1 MTRVESQDPGKG
13 ERREPILASDP
24 YLGQNMHLCN
34 KVHTLITVIIV
45 TVTMTTATM
54 MMMTTATTIMMTGF
68 FFNHSLLL
76 LKQTVPNFTFF
87 CDRIS
92 VGSSGW
98 HGTHYI

>member
-1 MTRVESQDPGKG
+1 
-13 ERREPILASDP
+13 
-24 YLGQNMHLCN
+24 
-34 KVHTLITVIIV
+34 
-45 TVTMTTATM
+45 MTTTM

-98 HGTHYI
+98 HGTHYIDDTGLKLEIDLLASACQVLGLKE